1 MPSSTAL
8 SSPTLPP
15 LIASPW
21 SRLSGMAALLLCT
34 AVLAGCSL
42 PPLVDRPPSSA
53 ISEADAEQTR
63 LGQALKPLQNQHP
76 GESGIYPL
84 AHAYDAYAARA
95 LLARAADR
103 TLDVQYYIWRNDT
116 TGHLLLNELLQA
128 AQRGVRV
135 RLLLDDGGT
144 SGMDTLLSAL
154 DQHPLIEVRLFN
166 PFAQRTPKFLGY
178 LTDFSRTQRRM
189 HNKGF
194 TADGQ
199 ASIVGGR
206 NIGDEYF
213 GATDGVLF
221 ADLDVMAT
229 GSVVPEVSREFDR
242 YWSSA
247 SAYPVTL
254 LLPRL
259 PDYSID
265 KVHQFLHTEAERAEA
280 QAYVQAVA
288 QSRFSQDLLSGDLPL
303 YWAESTLVSDDP
315 AKVLSQAQPQDLLI
329 SQLPAAIGQAKSQLD
344 LVSPYFV
351 PTDAGVKAFAQ
362 LHQQGVRVRILT
374 NSLEATD
381 VAVVH
386 AGYKVYR
393 EPLIAQGIEL
403 YEMRRQLDLRAP
415 AAASVEATEQASAPG
430 KKRLPSPTASHGGS
444 GPGSAKGSGSSG
456 ASLHAKTFAV
466 DGERLFVGS
475 FNFDPRSAHLNTE
488 LGLVI
493 KHPGLAQQVS
503 GTLDQYLPQMAYHV
517 QLNAQGQ
524 LSWTYQQPTPPHE
537 TLTTTTEPGSSFL
550 QRLTLRILSWLPIEG
565 FL

>member
-1 MPSSTAL
+1 MWGLAL
-8 SSPTLPP
+8 SC
-15 LIASPW
+15 LI
-21 SRLSGMAALLLCT
+21 
-34 AVLAGCSL
+34 LAGCSL
-42 PPLVDRPPSSA
+42 PPLTQRPQSSA
-53 ISEADAEQTR
+53 IATADAEQTR
-63 LGQALKPLQNQHP
+63 LGQALKPQQIKHP
-76 GESGIYPL
+76 GQSGIHPL
-84 AHAYDAYAARA
+84 ADAYAAYAARA

-103 TLDVQYYIWRNDT
+103 TLDIQYYIWRNDT

-144 SGMDTLLSAL
+144 SGMDTMLSAL

-166 PFAQRTPKFLGY
+166 PFVQRTPKFLGY

-189 HNKGF
+189 HNKSF

-229 GSVVPEVSREFDR
+229 GAVVPDISHEFDR

-254 LLPRL
+254 LLPQL
-259 PDYSID
+259 PEYSID
-265 KVHQFLHTEAERAEA
+265 KVHQFLQTEALRTEA
-280 QAYVQAVA
+280 QAYVQAVT
-288 QSRFSQDLLSGDLPL
+288 QSRFSQDLLNAQLPL
-303 YWAESTLVSDDP
+303 YWAESSLVSDDP
-315 AKVLSQAQPQDLLI
+315 AKVLNQAQPQDLLI
-329 SQLPAAIGQAKSQLD
+329 SQLPDTLGQAKKQLD

-381 VAVVH
+381 VSVVH
-386 AGYKVYR
+386 AGYQVYR
-393 EPLIAQGIEL
+393 QPLIQQGIEL
-403 YEMRRQLDLRAP
+403 YELRRQLDL
-415 AAASVEATEQASAPG
+415 SAPPASSVNVTKHSEAPEG
-430 KKRLPSPTASHGGS
+430 KRLPSPTASHGGS

-475 FNFDPRSAHLNTE
+475 FNFDPRSTHLNTE
-488 LGLVI
+488 LGLII
-493 KHPGLAQQVS
+493 KHPELAQQVS
-503 GTLDQYLPQMAYHV
+503 GTLDQHLPQMAYHV
-517 QLNAQGQ
+517 QLNTQGQ
-524 LSWTYQQPTPPHE
+524 LSWSYQQPTPPYE
-537 TLTTTTEPGSSFL
+537 TLSTTTEPGSSFW
-550 QRLTLRILSWLPIEG
+550 QRLTLRILGWLPIEG
-565 FL
+565 LL